1 MFKDRN
7 DRRTGI
13 ERRQFDYTACIPDR
27 RSGIDRRKEV
37 NSFSGLNRWKSKV
50 FKLKREAA

>member
-1 MFKDRN
+1 MLKDRN

-27 RSGIDRRKEV
+27 RSGLDRRKGINRLSE
-37 NSFSGLNRWKSKV
+37 LNRGKSTVLNYK
-50 FKLKREAA
+50 KEAA

>member
-1 MFKDRN
+1 MLKDRN

-27 RSGIDRRKEV
+27 RSGIDRRREI
-37 NSFSGLNRWKSKV
+37 NRLSGLNPE
-50 FKLKREAA
+50 KLKALRFKKNSV